1 MAKNPEQNNNQDQGP
16 PDLDELL
23 NDLGKKIGRLFGR
36 KESAQKNSK
45 PNNGGSQSK
54 TPQDQL
60 PVTTIVLII
69 ALIWAATGFYIV
81 DQGSR
86 GVVLRFGKNTE
97 VTMPGPRWH
106 IPFPVESV
114 EVVNLEQVRTLEVGY
129 RSSGNSVA
137 RSKEL
142 RESLM
147 LTDDENIIDLQFA
160 VQYNLKSAENFLFNN
175 RSADASVRGAA
186 ESAIREIVGKSKMDF
201 ALYEGRE
208 EIAVKAKK
216 LMQEILDRYD
226 TGINVTSVTMQ
237 NAQPPEQ
244 VQASFDDAVKAK
256 QDLERQKNEG
266 QAYANDIIPKAKGA
280 ASRLTSEAQGYRVKV
295 ESEAKGNA
303 SRFEQILTQYNRAP
317 EVMRDR
323 IYIEAQEQI
332 LSNISK
338 VIVDQKNSN
347 SLLYLPLDKLIQQTS
362 PSSKENISSTINVS
376 PQVDMNQTS
385 LQNLERSRDAFK
397 SREREVR

>member
-36 KESAQKNSK
+36 KESTQKNSK
-45 PNNGGSQSK
+45 LNNGGSQSEV
-54 TPQDQL
+54 PQDQL
-60 PVTTIVLII
+60 PVTTIVLVI

-347 SLLYLPLDKLIQQTS
+347 SLLYLPLDKLIQQIS

>member
-362 PSSKENISSTINVS
+362 PSSKENISSPINVS

>member
-45 PNNGGSQSK
+45 PNSGGSQSQ

-362 PSSKENISSTINVS
+362 PGSKENISSTINVS

>member
-1 MAKNPEQNNNQDQGP
+1 MAKNPEQNNNQEQGP

-23 NDLGKKIGRLFGR
+23 NDLGKKIGRLFGK
-36 KESAQKNSK
+36 KESSQKPPK
-45 PNNGGSQSK
+45 LNGGNMRSEA
-54 TPQDQL
+54 PQDQL
-60 PVTTIVLII
+60 PIRSIFLVL

-97 VTMPGPRWH
+97 VTMSGPRWH

-129 RSSGNSVA
+129 RSSGDSVA

-175 RSADASVRGAA
+175 RSADSSVRGAA
-186 ESAIREIVGKSKMDF
+186 ESAIREILGKSKMDF

-216 LMQEILDRYD
+216 LTQEILDRYNS
-226 TGINVTSVTMQ
+226 GINVTSVTMQ

-266 QAYANDIIPKAKGA
+266 QAYANDIIPKAKGS
-280 ASRLTSEAQGYRVKV
+280 ASRLTSEAQGYRVRV
-295 ESEAKGNA
+295 ENEAKGNA
-303 SRFEQILTQYNRAP
+303 SRFEQILTQYSRAP

-332 LSNISK
+332 LSNVSK

-347 SLLYLPLDKLIQQTS
+347 SLLYLPLDKLIQQAS
-362 PSSKENISSTINVS
+362 PLNRENISSTINVS
-376 PQVDMNQTS
+376 PQVDMNQSS

-397 SREREVR
+397 SREREIR